1 MLGIAIWLMGI
12 GWFVIR
18 GLRGAIDG
26 ADGCAIGGSELS
38 VESCLFA
45 LNPPTVIRAELIT
58 GNYRL

>member
-12 GWFVIR
+12 GWFVIK
-18 GLRGAIDG
+18 GLRGAIEG

-45 LNPPTVIRAELIT
+45 LNPPTKNVI
-58 GNYRL
+58 G